1 MSEETTAKATTGAG
15 EEKKGG
21 VSALIGVNFSLL
33 NTKLHAAY
41 EKKGNDGYAV
51 LLIPSEQNADN
62 SINIGQVVDDIGR
75 LTGAGAGDT
84 SVAESLTKSLEA
96 VKPEGEKG
104 SGWMDKIA
112 LKLQVAFLYI
122 KKEKDKDAVVE
133 YAFKLDILTEGLVP
147 DEIKKLVDVQNI
159 SISVWSTERQNVLD
173 QMALITIGDYL
184 GEPLKLTD
192 NQAV

>member
-1 MSEETTAKATTGAG
+1 MSEETTVKTTNDADK
-15 EEKKGG
+15 EKKGG

-33 NTKLHAAY
+33 NTKLRAAY
-41 EKKGNDGYAV
+41 EKKGSDGYAV

-62 SINIGQVVDDIGR
+62 SINIGEVIADISK
-75 LTGAGAGDT
+75 LTGAGVGDT
-84 SVAESLTKSLEA
+84 SVSDSLTKSLEA

-104 SGWMDKIA
+104 SNWMDKIA
-112 LKLQVAFLYI
+112 LKLQMAFLYI

-159 SISVWSTERQNVLD
+159 SISVWSTERQKVLD

-184 GEPLKLTD
+184 GESPKLTD